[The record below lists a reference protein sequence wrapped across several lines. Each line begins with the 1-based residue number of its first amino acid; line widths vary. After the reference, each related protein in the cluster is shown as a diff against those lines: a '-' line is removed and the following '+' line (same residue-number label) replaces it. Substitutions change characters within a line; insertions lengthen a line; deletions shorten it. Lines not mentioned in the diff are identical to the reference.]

1 MARRYRHLPWV
12 SDTVIS
18 LDEGHQASHVN
29 HVPIMPLVS
38 MAPEDA
44 AGLGTPS
51 GAGAGSLC
59 DTLRVPIGSR
69 SDEAAHR
76 HFGPPV
82 CLRWN
87 PARRLLKGRAMSDT

>member
-51 GAGAGSLC
+51 GAGAGS
-59 DTLRVPIGSR
+59 V
-69 SDEAAHR
+69 
-76 HFGPPV
+76 FGAV
-82 CLRWN
+82 GCREVVRG
-87 PARRLLKGRAMSDT
+87 AC

>member
-51 GAGAGSLC
+51 GAGAGSSDGTSALIAGVFK
-59 DTLRVPIGSR
+59 DFLTHLWIVAHHNGAVLRREGSQPL
-69 SDEAAHR
+69 
-76 HFGPPV
+76 GV
-82 CLRWN
+82 CE
-87 PARRLLKGRAMSDT
+87 